1 MFCDTFLTL
10 YMFTLSVNFIIG
22 LVLDILAS
30 WGRLLLALFIS
41 IVLSIFLGIAAA
53 TNKKAEGAI
62 VQFLDLFQTLPILAF
77 FPVVITFVVL
87 FLPNYIGV
95 NIAVVFLIIT
105 SMVWNIAFG
114 VYESVKN
121 IPESIKEVAAISHL
135 TSWQRIKSVY
145 LPASIPRIAYQSM
158 TSWSV
163 GLFYLVTSEIFSTGS
178 AHFAVRY
185 GIGVEIAKLV
195 LSNTPVQY
203 VTALAFLIAAILLTR
218 YVFLSPFSAYSE
230 KFAFNEEQKQT
241 KSRMLS
247 FYSRIGKF
255 LARLLPRKNNDV
267 VPKKKIGKYAAIEKK
282 ETLSEPAHPLLSS
295 AVLPITLF
303 IIFALLVIATG
314 AYSSLREIGTA
325 LLFSFLRVWGMYLL
339 CAALVVPIGIK
350 IAKST
355 RAFEPLLAVLQTFA
369 AIPATVLL
377 PLLIAFL
384 FLLPY
389 GNELVA
395 MSVIFFAMVW
405 YLLFSV
411 ISGMRAVSDD
421 FRNIVGIFRMKWT
434 RAWRDVYI
442 PAILPSFVT
451 GSITAIGGAWN
462 ALIVAEY
469 FSVQVPLNQTVPG
482 SCGAAACNQTV
493 VLSQVGSGIGKLL
506 DIATFKGDIKLVL
519 VTLAAMV
526 VMIVLI
532 NKFVWQRLYKT
543 VTAKYRIE

>member
-1 MFCDTFLTL
+1 
-10 YMFTLSVNFIIG
+10 VNFVTV

-53 TNKKAEGAI
+53 TNKKTEGAI

-135 TSWQRIKSVY
+135 TSWQRIKNVY
-145 LPASIPRIAYQSM
+145 LPASMPRIAYQSM

-178 AHFAVRY
+178 AHFAVQY

-195 LSNTPVQY
+195 ISNTPVQY
-203 VTALAFLIAAILLTR
+203 ITALAFLIAAILLTR
-218 YVFLSPFSAYSE
+218 YVFLSPFSAYAE
-230 KFAFNEEQKQT
+230 KFTFNEEQKQE
-241 KSRMLS
+241 KSRILS

-255 LARLLPRKNNDV
+255 LARLLPKGDGAAV
-267 VPKKKIGKYAAIEKK
+267 LKKKVGGYAAIEKR
-282 ETLSEPAHPLLSS
+282 ETLSEPAHLILSS
-295 AVLPITLF
+295 ATLPIALF
-303 IIFALLVIATG
+303 IIFALLVIITG
-314 AYSSLREIGTA
+314 AYSSLQAIGTA

-350 IAKST
+350 IAKSA
-355 RAFEPLLAVLQTFA
+355 RAFEPLLAALQTVA

-395 MSVIFFAMVW
+395 MAVIFFAMVW

-411 ISGMRAVSDD
+411 ISGMRTVPDD
-421 FRNIVGIFRMKWT
+421 FKNIVGIFRMKWT
-434 RAWRDVYI
+434 RAWRDVYL

-469 FSVQVPLNQTVPG
+469 FSVQSSG
-482 SCGAAACNQTV
+482 CGATVCNQT

-506 DIATFKGDIKLVL
+506 DIATFQGNIKLVL